1 MTVAQALPFAQSR
14 SGRGRAP
21 RPNRR
26 VATMVGGS
34 AVFVWATAAS
44 LATIGAGIGALPFVA
59 GSLACGFVTLLL
71 ARLLRGQPVLPM
83 LAVPLPALG
92 LMVLGFLGHNAFFM
106 SALSFAP
113 AGEVTLVSYL
123 WPLMMVALQGVFAIA
138 RPSPLQWVGT
148 ALGFLGFCV
157 FAWPSLGIGVA
168 SALDGRAIVGL
179 LLALAAAGS
188 FALYSALRPRVGGG
202 PVDAA
207 GTACGVAALLAAGL
221 HLAGGGGAVALDPAS
236 VLAMILLGAGP
247 MGLANL
253 MWDHGVRHG
262 DGRILS
268 ACAYLTPILATMLL
282 IALGLAAPT
291 AGLTVGGALV
301 VAGVMLAAW
310 AAGRS

>member
-1 MTVAQALPFAQSR
+1 MTVARPFPFAQSR
-14 SGRGRAP
+14 SGHGRAP

-26 VATMVGGS
+26 VATMIGGS
-34 AVFVWATAAS
+34 AVLVWATAAS
-44 LATIGAGIGALPFVA
+44 LATIGAGLGALPFVA

-106 SALSFAP
+106 SALGFAP
-113 AGEVTLVSYL
+113 AGEVTVVSYL
-123 WPLMMVALQGVFAIA
+123 WPLLMVAFQGAFAVV
-138 RPSPLQWVGT
+138 RPSPLQWAGT
-148 ALGFLGFCV
+148 GLGFLGFCV
-157 FAWPSLGIGVA
+157 FAWPSLGIGGA
-168 SALDGRAIVGL
+168 SVLDGRAIVGL
-179 LLALAAAGS
+179 MLALAAAGS

-221 HLAGGGGAVALDPAS
+221 HVAAGGGAVTPDPAS

-253 MWDHGVRHG
+253 MWDHGIRHG
-262 DGRILS
+262 DGRVLS

-282 IALGLAAPT
+282 IAFGLATPT
-291 AGLTVGGALV
+291 AALAIGGTLV
-301 VAGVMLAAW
+301 VAGVMLSAW